1 MTIKQ
6 ISVFLE
12 NKGGRL
18 NEVARVLAV
27 NDINMLAF
35 CIAETTDFGLMRLIV
50 QEVDRTV
57 EALRNAGFAVIL
69 TEVIAIHCPNRPG
82 ALSKILE
89 SLAEEHIFIEYM
101 YAFAQSERA
110 DVIINPNDREKCL
123 QILMQKHPDIL

>member
-12 NKGGRL
+12 NKSGRL
-18 NEVARVLAV
+18 NEVARVLSA
-27 NDINMLAF
+27 NNINMLAF

-50 QEVDRTV
+50 QEVDKAV
-57 EALRNAGFAVIL
+57 EVLRDAGFAVIL
-69 TEVIAIHCPNRPG
+69 TDVIEIHCQNEPG

-89 SLAEEHIFIEYM
+89 SLAEDNIFIEYM

-110 DVIINPNDREKCL
+110 DVIINPNDMGKCL
-123 QILMQKHPDIL
+123 QILKEKHPDIL

>member
-12 NKGGRL
+12 NKSGRL
-18 NEVARVLAV
+18 N
-27 NDINMLAF
+27 
-35 CIAETTDFGLMRLIV
+35 TD
-50 QEVDRTV
+50 
-57 EALRNAGFAVIL
+57 
-69 TEVIAIHCPNRPG
+69 VIAIHCQNQPG

-110 DVIINPNDREKCL
+110 DVIINPNDLEKCL
-123 QILMQKHPDIL
+123 QLLKEKHPDIL

>member
-18 NEVARVLAV
+18 NEVARVLAA

-50 QEVDRTV
+50 QEVDRAV

-110 DVIINPNDREKCL
+110 DVIINPND
-123 QILMQKHPDIL
+123 HFF

>member
-18 NEVARVLAV
+18 NEVARVLAA

-50 QEVDRTV
+50 QEVDRAV
-57 EALRNAGFAVIL
+57 EALRNAVAEF
-69 TEVIAIHCPNRPG
+69 EQ
-82 ALSKILE
+82 
-89 SLAEEHIFIEYM
+89 LAYPTTSRLK
-101 YAFAQSERA
+101 YER
-110 DVIINPNDREKCL
+110 REK
-123 QILMQKHPDIL
+123 QMGKVYTH